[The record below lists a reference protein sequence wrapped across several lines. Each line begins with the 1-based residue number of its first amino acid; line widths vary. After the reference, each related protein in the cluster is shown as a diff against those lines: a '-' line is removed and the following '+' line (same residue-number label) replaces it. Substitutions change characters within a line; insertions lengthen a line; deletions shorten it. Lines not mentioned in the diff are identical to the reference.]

1 MCHYF
6 SEFQEFLG
14 ADQVEGQLLA
24 VSWSDGT
31 LEVLSAE
38 TGHAVQQF
46 KHTVARATNMDI
58 DSDNDDEH
66 PISCIGWGTNFIN
79 VEAVMRN
86 TGYDVKTQTCSDHL
100 FGSDDWQTQ
109 LDSID
114 LDEYLDRAPDQEKLE
129 IPVDLPEQLARI
141 DVMAEF
147 PKLPVLPL
155 LPPAAYRG
163 GDHSAAELFA
173 SQVSLDAAIHSKNV
187 SHQNDVDTL
196 MLCEDN
202 AGVRVI
208 LYDALSL
215 GSIDSAGGAATM
227 QYRFLKHASHPFHST
242 HMFLTES
249 RIVSENPAISIQPLQ
264 LGFLQRGGTHL
275 QIIQS
280 KTAELQYL
288 VQYVGEALLGIHH
301 HWQHALD
308 LPSRFMKFVNED
320 LQEKD
325 NTTLAQ
331 SLLHLA
337 CTGHCPPLLKEWL
350 VDTLAERVSNTG
362 RTVQK
367 A

>member
-1 MCHYF
+1 
-6 SEFQEFLG
+6 
-14 ADQVEGQLLA
+14 
-24 VSWSDGT
+24 
-31 LEVLSAE
+31 
-38 TGHAVQQF
+38 
-46 KHTVARATNMDI
+46 MDI
-58 DSDNDDEH
+58 DSDDEDEH

-86 TGYDVKTQTCSDHL
+86 TGYGATAEASSD
-100 FGSDDWQTQ
+100 FFSSSDDWQTQ

-114 LDEYLDRAPDQEKLE
+114 LDEYLDRSPDQEKLK
-129 IPVDLPEQLARI
+129 IPVGLPEQLARI
-141 DVMAEF
+141 DVMADF
-147 PKLPVLPL
+147 PKLPVLPM

-173 SQVSLDAAIHSKNV
+173 SQVSLDAAFHSKNV

-202 AGVRVI
+202 AGVKVI

-215 GSIDSAGGAATM
+215 GSIEGVGSTAAM
-227 QYRFLKHASHPFHST
+227 QYRYLKHASHPFYST

-249 RIVSENPAISIQPLQ
+249 RIVNENPAISIRPLR
-264 LGFLQRGGTHL
+264 LGFLQQGGTHL

-301 HWQHALD
+301 HWQHSQD
-308 LPSRFMKFVNED
+308 LPTRFMRFVNED

-350 VDTLAERVSNTG
+350 VDTLAERVSNMSSNI
-362 RTVQK
+362 REH
-367 A
+367 